1 MIRNLIVLLVTLIAT
16 WIPLSAVPDNNQVSA
31 PDSLTDTSRRSA
43 EQAYYRFK
51 LDSME
56 MARLERMD
64 SVTTPKDIIPF
75 MALLIPIMAIILGS
89 IIGMRALEAR
99 RAERLAMI
107 ERGVDASMF
116 TPPAEELRKY
126 RALRQGMTWG
136 GLGAGLLVGTLFSNN
151 MPLSRP
157 DSEEL
162 IILGSALLGAGLG
175 LLAYYILVRRLE
187 RKDS

>member
-1 MIRNLIVLLVTLIAT
+1 MIRILLVLAVAIIYTCVVPLGASPSPTMIA
-16 WIPLSAVPDNNQVSA
+16 Q
-31 PDSLTDTSRRSA
+31 DSVGDTVRQRS
-43 EQAYYRFK
+43 EEAYYRFK

-56 MARLERMD
+56 MARIERVE

-89 IIGMRALEAR
+89 IIGLRALEAR

-107 ERGVDASMF
+107 ERGVDASLF

-136 GLGAGLLVGTLFSNN
+136 GLGAGLLVGTLFSQNV
-151 MPLSRP
+151 PPSRH
-157 DSEEL
+157 DAEEL
-162 IILGSALLGAGLG
+162 IILGSALTGAGLG

-187 RKDS
+187 RKDG

>member
-1 MIRNLIVLLVTLIAT
+1 MIRNLIVLFVTFIAALL
-16 WIPLSAVPDNNQVSA
+16 PLSADPHNHLAVAS
-31 PDSLTDTSRRSA
+31 DSLVDTSRQTS
-43 EQAYYRFK
+43 EEAYYRFR

-136 GLGAGLLVGTLFSNN
+136 GLGAGLLAGTLFSNN
-151 MPLSRP
+151 IPLNRP

-162 IILGSALLGAGLG
+162 IMLGAALLGAGLG